1 MFPQRD
7 ANGDESYPAF
17 FVDEFIASLPGT
29 RRRRL
34 FDKDLLGLPVDVAAR
49 ASRIGED
56 DIACC
61 LASAVVAPADVVS
74 FPTAQRGLLSVG
86 DVLCGMRT
94 VEEDGEAVAVL
105 SPRQSRRIF
114 HVPIG
119 GSSSAGCVSGLLTRS
134 SALLR
139 RARSSTPPSPRCSTP
154 WPIAAC
160 VR

>member
-1 MFPQRD
+1 MASILRGGERGFSRAVRAACDNVVCVFPQRD

-86 DVLCGMRT
+86 GC
-94 VEEDGEAVAVL
+94 AV
-105 SPRQSRRIF
+105 RHENRR
-114 HVPIG
+114 G
-119 GSSSAGCVSGLLTRS
+119 GR
-134 SALLR
+134 
-139 RARSSTPPSPRCSTP
+139 
-154 WPIAAC
+154 
-160 VR
+160 